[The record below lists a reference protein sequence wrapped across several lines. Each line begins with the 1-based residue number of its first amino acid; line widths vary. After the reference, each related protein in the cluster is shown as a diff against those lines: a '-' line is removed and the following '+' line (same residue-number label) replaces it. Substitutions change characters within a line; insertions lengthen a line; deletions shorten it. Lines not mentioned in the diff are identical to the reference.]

1 MRVRSAMDGDTNGNR
16 SERSRVRENMEVSGV
31 RENIRDR
38 FKNGNYYGCTIR
50 PAQKKKG
57 LGRVYETGPKSS
69 PKKKRGLRAGLRPR
83 VQNAA
88 GPFLFKPRFSK
99 TGF

>member
-69 PKKKRGLRAGLRPR
+69 PKKTRINGKKTRPKQWAKALRTKRGW
-83 VQNAA
+83 
-88 GPFLFKPRFSK
+88 LFSL
-99 TGF
+99 

>member
-57 LGRVYETGPKSS
+57 LGRVYETRPKSS
-69 PKKKRGLRAGLRPR
+69 PKKNAEKWYK
-83 VQNAA
+83 NAA
-88 GPFLFKPRFSK
+88 
-99 TGF
+99 

>member
-1 MRVRSAMDGDTNGNR
+1 MRSAMDGDIDGNR

-38 FKNGNYYGCTIR
+38 FKNENYYGCTIR

-57 LGRVYETGPKSS
+57 LGHVYETRPKSN
-69 PKKKRGLRAGLRPR
+69 PKKMRRNGT
-83 VQNAA
+83 
-88 GPFLFKPRFSK
+88 K
-99 TGF
+99 TRLKS